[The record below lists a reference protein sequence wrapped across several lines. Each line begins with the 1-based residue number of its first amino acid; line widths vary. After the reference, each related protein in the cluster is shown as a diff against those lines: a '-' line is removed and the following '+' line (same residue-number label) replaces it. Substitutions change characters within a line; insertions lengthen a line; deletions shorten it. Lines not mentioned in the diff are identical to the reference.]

1 MRKIIIPAKLTPGDT
16 VAIITPSYAKSRL
29 PKKVLLKAQE
39 RLESLGLK
47 VVWAPNTGMGDS
59 DGSSPAGARLADIAW
74 AFQDPKVKA
83 IWCAIGGFNANQLL
97 DGLDWRLVA
106 RNPKIF
112 IGHSDITV
120 LLDAVFART
129 GLVTY
134 YGPNLYSLASGLSE
148 YTLDRLSELLMTEGA
163 AVVPR
168 AKKAAEWKKG
178 WRGEQSRPSPRP
190 AILSP
195 GEAKGIG
202 IGGNAGT
209 FFLLQGTEYM
219 PVFDQDT
226 ILFLEDD
233 DLSGKFTLAEFDR
246 KLISIMQQPGAR
258 QFVKGLLVGNF
269 QASSPAKVKELKAI
283 IARQPALA
291 GKPVVA
297 NLPFG
302 HTEPKCVLP
311 IGGEISLE
319 ASAEGI
325 KLTIL

>member
-1 MRKIIIPAKLTPGDT
+1 MRKTIIPARLTPGDT
-16 VAIITPSYAKSRL
+16 VAIVTPSYAKSRL
-29 PKKVLLKAQE
+29 PKEVLRKAQD

-47 VVWAPNTGMGDS
+47 VAWAPNTAASGD
-59 DGSSPAGARLADIAW
+59 DGSSPAGARLADIVW
-74 AFQDPKVKA
+74 AFQNPKVKA
-83 IWCAIGGFNANQLL
+83 VWCAVGGFNANQLL

-134 YGPNLYSLASGLSE
+134 YGPNLYSLASDLSE
-148 YTLDRLSELLMTEGA
+148 YTLGRLSELLMAEEPA
-163 AVVPR
+163 AIPR

-178 WRGEQSRPSPRP
+178 WRGEQSRPASRP
-190 AILSP
+190 VILSP
-195 GEAKGIG
+195 GVAKGIG

-209 FFLLQGTEYM
+209 FFLLQGTAYM
-219 PVFDQDT
+219 PRFDQDT

-233 DLSGKFTLAEFDR
+233 DLPGKFALAEFDR
-246 KLISIMQQPGAR
+246 KLTSIMQQPGAR
-258 QFVKGLLVGNF
+258 QFVKGLLIGGF
-269 QASSPAKVKELKAI
+269 QAASQATVKGLRAV
-283 IARQPALA
+283 IARQPTLA

-311 IGGEISLE
+311 IGGEIALE